1 MIVVAGSLNIDHAV
15 HVPALPAPGET
26 VTGGP
31 YRVSPG
37 GKGANQAV
45 ACARAGAAV
54 KFVGCVGTDEHG
66 GTLRRALQADGIDTA
81 HLRRVHAPTGAAFV
95 TVAAS
100 GENAI
105 VVSGGANDV
114 LDSADLPDLT
124 GVTHLILQLESPLP
138 TVCAF
143 AQAAHDAGVH
153 VTLNAAPAQA
163 LPDSLLRLVDLLV
176 VNAGELAALGAAQAG
191 LDLEGQLKALA
202 GRGPRAIVVTL
213 GADGAACWSDGRV
226 HRTAAFGV
234 QAVDTTGAG
243 DTFVGVLVA
252 SLSRLP
258 LAAAVRRATAAA
270 ALSCTQPGAQLG
282 MPFSPAID
290 RLAGTATI

>member
-1 MIVVAGSLNIDHAV
+1 MDFAV
-15 HVPALPAPGET
+15 HVKALPAPGET
-26 VTGGP
+26 VTGSP

-54 KFVGCVGTDEHG
+54 KFVGCVGTDVHG
-66 GTLRRALQADGIDTA
+66 DTLQQALQADGIDTA
-81 HLRRVHAPTGAAFV
+81 HLRRVNAPTGAAFV

-105 VVSGGANDV
+105 VVSGGANHA
-114 LDSADLPDLT
+114 LDGSDLPELT

-138 TVCAF
+138 AVCAF
-143 AQAAHDAGVH
+143 AQAAQDAGVH

-163 LPDSLLRLVDLLV
+163 LPDSLLHLVDLLV
-176 VNAGELAALGAAQAG
+176 VNAGELAALGAAQTG
-191 LDLEGQLKALA
+191 LDLEGQLEALA

-213 GADGAACWSDGRV
+213 GEDGAACWSDGRV
-226 HRTAAFGV
+226 QRTAAFGV

-252 SLSRLP
+252 SLPLMP
-258 LAAAVRRATAAA
+258 LAAAVRRASAAA
-270 ALSCTQPGAQLG
+270 ALSCTQPGAQLS

-290 RLAGTATI
+290 RLASTATL

>member
-1 MIVVAGSLNIDHAV
+1 MIVVAGSLNIDFAV

-31 YRVSPG
+31 YLVSPG

-54 KFVGCVGTDEHG
+54 TFVGCVGTDAQGE
-66 GTLRRALQADGIDTA
+66 TLRGALQADGIDTA

-100 GENAI
+100 GENSI
-105 VVSGGANDV
+105 VVSGGANHA
-114 LDSADLPDLT
+114 LASADLPDLT

-138 TVCAF
+138 AVCAF
-143 AQAAHDAGVH
+143 AQAARDAGVH

-176 VNAGELAALGAAQAG
+176 VNEGELAALGAAQAG
-191 LDLEGQLKALA
+191 PDLEHQLAALA
-202 GRGPRAIVVTL
+202 GRGPRALVVTL
-213 GADGAACWSDGRV
+213 GADGAACWSDGRF
-226 HRTAAFGV
+226 HRTSAFSV

-252 SLSRLP
+252 SLPRMPLP
-258 LAAAVRRATAAA
+258 AAVRRASAAA
-270 ALSCTQPGAQLG
+270 ALSCTRPGAQLS
-282 MPFSPAID
+282 MPSSPAID
-290 RLAGTATI
+290 RLAGTAPT